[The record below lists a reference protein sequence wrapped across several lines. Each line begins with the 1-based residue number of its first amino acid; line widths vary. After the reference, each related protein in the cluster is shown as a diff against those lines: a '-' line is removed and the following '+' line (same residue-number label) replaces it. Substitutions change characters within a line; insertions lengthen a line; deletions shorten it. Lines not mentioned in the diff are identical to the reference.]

1 MEMENQQQQ
10 LQLFCF
16 YCQKNSNFSHYGQ
29 TNFLLTF
36 SLKTK
41 YIWVPFCRLPYPM
54 KLSFSLK
61 LNQYQLINPTY
72 LMQFQPDV
80 CILSFEFCLWLF
92 QVRLFDTSQTLK
104 SCPDV
109 RQIIFVAKQH
119 KYCQQPKLHNNVCI
133 VCYRCTFKMHHHLLM
148 PTPHA
153 CVSCCVS
160 AAVYQQFHQ
169 ASFVSLFIPQ
179 LPTLQ
184 YFLSPGF
191 ILFPEFSITSRRFYC
206 YEIQLC

>member
-16 YCQKNSNFSHYGQ
+16 YCQKNSNFSYNGQ

-36 SLKTK
+36 GLKTK
-41 YIWVPFCRLPYPM
+41 YITSILQTPVLREVVFFPKVESVPADKSSIFDAVSAQCL
-54 KLSFSLK
+54 
-61 LNQYQLINPTY
+61 
-72 LMQFQPDV
+72 
-80 CILSFEFCLWLF
+80 ILSFEFCLWLF

-119 KYCQQPKLHNNVCI
+119 KYFQQPKLHGNVWI
-133 VCYRCTFKMHHHLLM
+133 VCCYSLLKCNHLLM
-148 PTPHA
+148 QA
-153 CVSCCVS
+153 CEPLGKFW
-160 AAVYQQFHQ
+160 YWQFHQ
-169 ASFVSLFIPQ
+169 ISFVSLFIPQ

-184 YFLSPGF
+184 YFYVPSF
-191 ILFPEFSITSRRFYC
+191 ILFPEFSITSRRSYC
-206 YEIQLC
+206 YEIQWC